1 MWETK
6 LAGISFL
13 DNFVLNKNLMELS
26 TSYCSKHSKQL
37 FICWTTEGVPPVNI
51 FRQVSTQQVDCSCL
65 FASIEMLNLLLTFK
79 AIN

>member
-37 FICWTTEGVPPVNI
+37 FICWTTEEC
-51 FRQVSTQQVDCSCL
+51 STCEHFPS
-65 FASIEMLNLLLTFK
+65 SINL
-79 AIN
+79 